1 MSKTIDE
8 RVVEMRFDNAQFERN
23 VSTSMST
30 LDRLKQ
36 SLNFS
41 GVSDG
46 LDNIGHKFS
55 AFEQIATG
63 ALRRLGEQGFDYLNQ
78 KIQEL
83 TTKQI
88 EAGWGKYA
96 DKTQAVQT
104 IMAATAKEFTNAGEQ
119 MDYVSQQLDKLNWFT
134 DETSYSFLDMVNNIG
149 KFTSNN
155 ISLEQSVVAMQ
166 GISTWAA
173 VSGANVNEA
182 GRAMY
187 NLSQAI
193 SVGAVKL
200 MDWKSIENANM
211 ATAEFKQT
219 AIETAVSLGL
229 LTEKGEG
236 VYETM
241 KGNEVSVQN
250 FNSALSDAWFTS
262 EVLLKTLDQYGGF
275 SVTLSDISDQTQLT
289 ASQLLEYLDA
299 YREGTLDIEAVLEEV
314 KEAGGDVNMTVEDLE
329 ESFKKLAD
337 PANELGEKAFRAAQE
352 AKTFKEAVDSVKDAV
367 STGWMNTF
375 ELIFGNYEEA
385 RKLWTKLA
393 NELYDVFAEGGNL
406 RNAML
411 EEWKELGGRDDLIE
425 AFWNI
430 FHAITGIIQ
439 AIKEAGSEVLTPFL
453 DSVES
458 GASWLKT
465 LTERLKTFS
474 EGLSLVDDE
483 TGELNEAGQK
493 FKSTF
498 KGVFAV
504 LGLLKDIVVALIKPI
519 GALFDGAGTGI
530 LDLTADIGE
539 MLVQFREAV
548 QESGVLEEVTSRLS
562 GVFRAL
568 GDFIRSVVE
577 TIKGFI
583 SGGKGFSG
591 VIEGIFDTV
600 SNAIKLLFDSL
611 SSLTGR
617 DFSDIRDKI
626 TGFLDR
632 VKNGVLNACGPL
644 SDAFGKV
651 KDVLLK
657 AYDKIKEIFG
667 SFGKIDTGGV
677 GELTQKT
684 DTAFK
689 PLTALFEGVKKIFEA
704 LFEIGKKV
712 FPVVS
717 KVITF
722 VGKTLSTIGEQATN
736 IIRNADFGQLFDIL
750 KGILAVGIGVKITQV
765 VSSFKEL
772 ISGVTDAIG
781 SISDTISSFKRGSDT
796 VGTLLKLSVA
806 LGILA
811 VALVAISSIDGNK
824 MMDSM
829 AGLTLVIGELIGAV
843 ALLGEVKNV
852 TGFKESAFAM
862 IEFAAAVLIL
872 ASALKKIASLD
883 PSSLAVGLV
892 GLTVCIAELVIAA
905 KLLSGD
911 SVSTTSMTAGGNY
924 ISSSSTPEKMMKG
937 AANALIFAAA
947 ISILASALKKIASLS
962 WEELGRG
969 LVGLTAVIAELVIAA
984 MLLSGDK
991 NMTGTASKAGASFT
1005 KSSPDAMMK
1014 GAANAL
1020 IFAAAITVLA
1030 GALKKISALSW
1041 EELGRGLI
1049 GLTTI
1054 IAELVI
1060 AAKILSGESVA
1071 GGAVGKSGASFASS
1085 KPDTMMKG
1093 AANALIFSA
1102 AILVLAQAVKGLAA
1116 LDWESLARGLTGL
1129 TVVLAEM
1136 VAATKIMEDS
1146 MSGSAAMVVAAA
1158 AILVLAAALK
1168 LVATMSWEDI
1178 AKGLASIA
1186 ASFAI
1191 IGVAGVLLGPIIPSI
1206 IALAGAMALIG
1217 VAATLFG
1224 AGLLM
1229 VSAALAA
1236 FAGSTKVV
1244 VDVIIG
1250 VFERLITAL
1259 PDMAAA
1265 LAESLKNSLS
1275 SIIDL
1280 FVTIATAA
1288 LSALSE
1294 VVPMAV
1300 DVVLDLIMTTLSAI
1314 AANIQP
1320 IVEALL
1326 DIVVGVIDGLAAGI
1340 PKIIASTVGLIKDIF
1355 SALADAIGGFD
1366 LATISEAIAAAALLD
1381 VLLVELAAM
1390 AAIAVVALVPL
1401 PVIGALLS
1409 EFIESA
1415 QPFLDAI
1422 QKVNPESLQG
1432 AKALAEMILILT
1444 ANGIL
1449 DALTSWFTGGIDFEK
1464 FGNDLSELADAVNA
1478 YAAKVQGKDFSSA
1491 ITSTEALSKLIGI
1504 IGEIKDKSI
1513 FDFFSQGNKLKDFGS
1528 GLKQFGSDFFDYGES
1543 VKDAKFDKI
1552 AISSTALKKLIEA
1565 FDGIKNVGIFDYFTQ
1580 GGKLKDF
1587 GAGLKIFGSDL
1598 AEYSSNVETTKFDKV
1613 IISATAVKK
1622 LLEAFTG
1629 ISDTS
1634 IFDYF
1639 TQGGKLADFGAGLK
1653 KFGVDYVEYVNAVN
1667 GKEFGDVAISATAL
1681 KKLLEAFGGIGDT
1694 SVFDYFTQGGKLADF
1709 GAGLKKFGVDYAE
1722 YVDAV
1727 SGKEFGDVAI
1737 SATALKKLLEAFSGI
1752 GDTELLDYFT
1762 QGGKLIDFGNGLK
1775 EFAGYYVAYLDAVNG
1790 KEFGDVAVS
1799 ATALK
1804 KLLETFSAISDT
1816 GWLDYFTQGGKLIDF
1831 GNGLKTFAPDY
1842 IAYVD
1847 AVTGKEFG
1855 DVIVS
1860 ATALKNLINT
1870 LSEID
1875 AQKIFDFQ
1883 SFGGKI
1889 KDFATGLSELADPLV
1904 TYATAINAEG
1914 VDMNLVTESA
1924 TAIQALVAVGNA
1936 LQDSDVEN
1944 WHELADLAIALSG
1957 FSEPFMTFATNVT
1970 GISEKVGEVAAA
1982 GNALS
1987 SIVNTIVNLPEYE
2000 GKTDGLTDFADAMA
2014 EFAPKIKSYCDNISQ
2029 IKAGE
2034 LSPVVQTLDDLVKMA
2049 ISMSSVDPNAVS
2061 NFGTALVNLGTTG
2074 IEGLITAFTDGKFR
2088 VDEAV
2093 LNLISSMI
2101 EITNQKTSM
2110 VLASGRTL
2118 ANKFVEGFHSKIGQA
2133 VAEVSNI
2140 LNKMLSAIGREY
2152 QNFFNCGKNLAQNV
2166 ANGASSSSAQSSMT
2180 SAGERLASA
2189 LKSGLQN
2196 QNSIYQAKQGASSL
2210 VNAAE
2215 NQLSSAE
2222 SYNLFYNA
2230 GAYLAGAFAK
2240 GLSDNK
2246 AKTNQAA
2253 SDLVNSAASAASG
2266 SAKPDTRGVAEALRR
2281 ASDYFQNESDL
2292 EPRITP
2298 VLDLTNVRSGMNRL
2312 NSYMSRRTAMSVSSY
2327 MNGDY
2332 DSEIQNGSSGERGTA
2347 INFVQNNY
2355 SPKALSR
2362 IEIYRQTRNQ
2372 LSMMK
2377 GLVRKR

>member
-1 MSKTIDE
+1 
-8 RVVEMRFDNAQFERN
+8 
-23 VSTSMST
+23 
-30 LDRLKQ
+30 
-36 SLNFS
+36 
-41 GVSDG
+41 
-46 LDNIGHKFS
+46 
-55 AFEQIATG
+55 
-63 ALRRLGEQGFDYLNQ
+63 
-78 KIQEL
+78 
-83 TTKQI
+83 
-88 EAGWGKYA
+88 
-96 DKTQAVQT
+96 
-104 IMAATAKEFTNAGEQ
+104 
-119 MDYVSQQLDKLNWFT
+119 
-134 DETSYSFLDMVNNIG
+134 
-149 KFTSNN
+149 
-155 ISLEQSVVAMQ
+155 
-166 GISTWAA
+166 
-173 VSGANVNEA
+173 
-182 GRAMY
+182 
-187 NLSQAI
+187 
-193 SVGAVKL
+193 
-200 MDWKSIENANM
+200 
-211 ATAEFKQT
+211 
-219 AIETAVSLGL
+219 
-229 LTEKGEG
+229 
-236 VYETM
+236 
-241 KGNEVSVQN
+241 
-250 FNSALSDAWFTS
+250 
-262 EVLLKTLDQYGGF
+262 
-275 SVTLSDISDQTQLT
+275 
-289 ASQLLEYLDA
+289 
-299 YREGTLDIEAVLEEV
+299 
-314 KEAGGDVNMTVEDLE
+314 
-329 ESFKKLAD
+329 
-337 PANELGEKAFRAAQE
+337 
-352 AKTFKEAVDSVKDAV
+352 
-367 STGWMNTF
+367 
-375 ELIFGNYEEA
+375 
-385 RKLWTKLA
+385 
-393 NELYDVFAEGGNL
+393 
-406 RNAML
+406 
-411 EEWKELGGRDDLIE
+411 
-425 AFWNI
+425 
-430 FHAITGIIQ
+430 
-439 AIKEAGSEVLTPFL
+439 
-453 DSVES
+453 
-458 GASWLKT
+458 
-465 LTERLKTFS
+465 
-474 EGLSLVDDE
+474 
-483 TGELNEAGQK
+483 
-493 FKSTF
+493 
-498 KGVFAV
+498 
-504 LGLLKDIVVALIKPI
+504 
-519 GALFDGAGTGI
+519 
-530 LDLTADIGE
+530 
-539 MLVQFREAV
+539 
-548 QESGVLEEVTSRLS
+548 
-562 GVFRAL
+562 
-568 GDFIRSVVE
+568 
-577 TIKGFI
+577 
-583 SGGKGFSG
+583 
-591 VIEGIFDTV
+591 
-600 SNAIKLLFDSL
+600 
-611 SSLTGR
+611 
-617 DFSDIRDKI
+617 
-626 TGFLDR
+626 
-632 VKNGVLNACGPL
+632 
-644 SDAFGKV
+644 
-651 KDVLLK
+651 
-657 AYDKIKEIFG
+657 
-667 SFGKIDTGGV
+667 
-677 GELTQKT
+677 
-684 DTAFK
+684 
-689 PLTALFEGVKKIFEA
+689 
-704 LFEIGKKV
+704 
-712 FPVVS
+712 
-717 KVITF
+717 
-722 VGKTLSTIGEQATN
+722 
-736 IIRNADFGQLFDIL
+736 
-750 KGILAVGIGVKITQV
+750 
-765 VSSFKEL
+765 
-772 ISGVTDAIG
+772 
-781 SISDTISSFKRGSDT
+781 
-796 VGTLLKLSVA
+796 
-806 LGILA
+806 
-811 VALVAISSIDGNK
+811 
-824 MMDSM
+824 
-829 AGLTLVIGELIGAV
+829 
-843 ALLGEVKNV
+843 
-852 TGFKESAFAM
+852 
-862 IEFAAAVLIL
+862 
-872 ASALKKIASLD
+872 
-883 PSSLAVGLV
+883 
-892 GLTVCIAELVIAA
+892 
-905 KLLSGD
+905 
-911 SVSTTSMTAGGNY
+911 
-924 ISSSSTPEKMMKG
+924 
-937 AANALIFAAA
+937 
-947 ISILASALKKIASLS
+947 
-962 WEELGRG
+962 
-969 LVGLTAVIAELVIAA
+969 
-984 MLLSGDK
+984 
-991 NMTGTASKAGASFT
+991 
-1005 KSSPDAMMK
+1005 
-1014 GAANAL
+1014 
-1020 IFAAAITVLA
+1020 
-1030 GALKKISALSW
+1030 
-1041 EELGRGLI
+1041 
-1049 GLTTI
+1049 
-1054 IAELVI
+1054 
-1060 AAKILSGESVA
+1060 
-1071 GGAVGKSGASFASS
+1071 
-1085 KPDTMMKG
+1085 
-1093 AANALIFSA
+1093 
-1102 AILVLAQAVKGLAA
+1102 
-1116 LDWESLARGLTGL
+1116 
-1129 TVVLAEM
+1129 
-1136 VAATKIMEDS
+1136 
-1146 MSGSAAMVVAAA
+1146 
-1158 AILVLAAALK
+1158 
-1168 LVATMSWEDI
+1168 
-1178 AKGLASIA
+1178 
-1186 ASFAI
+1186 
-1191 IGVAGVLLGPIIPSI
+1191 
-1206 IALAGAMALIG
+1206 
-1217 VAATLFG
+1217 
-1224 AGLLM
+1224 M

-1259 PDMAAA
+1259 PDLAAA

-1390 AAIAVVALVPL
+1390 AAIAVVALAPL
-1401 PVIGALLS
+1401 PIIGALLS

-1464 FGNDLSELADAVNA
+1464 FGNDLSQLADAVNA

-1491 ITSTEALSKLIGI
+1491 ITSTEALSKLIEI

-1513 FDFFSQGNKLKDFGS
+1513 FDFFSQGNKLKDFSS

-1552 AISSTALKKLIEA
+1552 AISSTALKKLVEA

-1598 AEYSSNVETTKFDKV
+1598 AEYSTNVENAKFDKV

-1622 LLEAFTG
+1622 LLEAFSG

-1653 KFGVDYVEYVNAVN
+1653 KFSVDYVEYVDAVS
-1667 GKEFGDVAISATAL
+1667 GKEFGDVAISAKAL

-1727 SGKEFGDVAI
+1727 SGKEFGDAAISATALKKLLEAFSGIGDTGAFDYFTQGGKLVDFGAGLKKFGVDYVEYVDTVNGKEFGDVAI

-1860 ATALKNLINT
+1860 ATALKNLVNT

-1875 AQKIFDFQ
+1875 GQKIFDFQ

-1957 FSEPFMTFATNVT
+1957 FSGPFMTFATNVT

-2034 LSPVVQTLDDLVKMA
+2034 LSPVVQTLNDLVKMA

-2074 IEGLITAFTDGKFR
+2074 IEGLIAAFTDGKLR

-2101 EITNQKTSM
+2101 EIANQKTSM

-2140 LNKMLSAIGREY
+2140 LNKMLSTIGREY

-2196 QNSIYQAKQGASSL
+2196 QNSLYQAKQGASSL
-2210 VNAAE
+2210 VDAAKT
-2215 NQLSSAE
+2215 QLESSE
-2222 SYNLFYNA
+2222 SYNAFYNA

-2253 SDLVNSAASAASG
+2253 SDLANSAASAAPG
-2266 SAKPDTRGVAEALRR
+2266 SAKPDARGVAEALRR